1 MRFTEQQAKDYFRTL
16 VEGQPETAV
25 EMLMELFS
33 RDVDVED
40 FIDSTVEDIID
51 SY

>member
-1 MRFTEQQAKDYFRTL
+1 MRVTEQQAKDYFRAL